1 MYTRIHGVFMA
12 LARLDIL
19 DGPDKG
25 RRFDIPLRGG
35 VIGRASGSL
44 FELSDAAVSRQHA
57 RIEMRDGA
65 FWIVDTSGAGRTI
78 VNGQPLIENGSQRL
92 DSNHHIVV
100 GATRIAFVAEATPA
114 IATERSQSRVTMEVG
129 SRQLMATNLGAI
141 AATPLLGDGRAERHL
156 RALAALGE
164 TLRAGGRGGPEP
176 VVHATCAA
184 ARAALG
190 AERAFVMTRD
200 RSGKLLTI
208 AVAVADDDPA
218 GPQLHLPADL
228 VDKVAGDSKAIALE
242 LDGRHAIGV
251 PLPSPTGI
259 ALFWIDRRT
268 GAWELLDVMVA
279 GCLASLAGA
288 ALVGAATQD
297 ELARSNAALE
307 ERIGDGEFIGQSPA
321 ARSVLD
327 FVSRVAPSDATVLLG
342 GESGSGKE
350 MVARAI
356 HRASRRHAGPC
367 VAINCAALTETLIE
381 SELFGHE
388 RGAFTGATERKAGRF
403 ELADKGT
410 LFLDEVGELPLH
422 LQTKFL
428 RVLEDR
434 RVERVGGSRTIDVD
448 VRVIAA
454 SNRDLA
460 EQVKRGL
467 FREDLFYRLSVIH
480 LLVPPLRERPDDIAR
495 LAEHFLARFAGQ
507 AGRRIVG
514 IAPDAMRSLVAHA
527 WPGNVRELRNTI
539 ERAVVLGRGD
549 WITVEDLPSPLA
561 TAAPR
566 PRTPTPPLGSMSISM
581 ANAADV
587 SAAAPPNSSARSL
600 RDLER
605 DGIAAAL
612 AATGGNKAQAAAL
625 LEIDRSTL
633 YKKLKDYGLG

>member
-1 MYTRIHGVFMA
+1 MA

-19 DGPDKG
+19 AGPDKG

-35 VIGRASGSL
+35 VIGRAVGSL
-44 FELSDAAVSRQHA
+44 FELSDVAVSRQHA
-57 RIEMRDGA
+57 RIEMRDNA
-65 FWIVDTSGAGRTI
+65 FWIVDTSGGGRTS
-78 VNGQPLIENGSQRL
+78 VNGQPLAANASRRL
-92 DSNHHIVV
+92 ESNDKLTV
-100 GATRIAFVAEATPA
+100 GATQIEFVAEAPA
-114 IATERSQSRVTMEVG
+114 ASVAERSQSRVTMEVG
-129 SRQLMATNLGAI
+129 SRQLMAANVVSVTAI
-141 AATPLLGDGRAERHL
+141 LGDGRAERHL

-164 TLRAGGRGGPEP
+164 TLRIGGRGGPEP
-176 VVHATCAA
+176 VVQATCAA

-200 RSGKLLTI
+200 RGGKLLTI
-208 AVAVADDDPA
+208 AVAVADDDVA
-218 GPQLHLPADL
+218 GPQLQLPTDII
-228 VDKVAGDSKAIALE
+228 DKVTGDSKAIALE
-242 LDGRHAIGV
+242 LDGRQAIGV

-259 ALFWIDRRT
+259 ALFWIDRRA

-307 ERIGDGEFIGQSPA
+307 ERIGDGDFIGQSPA
-321 ARSVLD
+321 ARGVLD
-327 FVSRVAPSDATVLLG
+327 FVSRVGPSDATVLLG

-410 LFLDEVGELPLH
+410 LFLDEVGELPMH

-514 IAPDAMRSLVAHA
+514 IAPDAMRALVAHA

-549 WITVEDLPSPLA
+549 WVTVEDLPAPLA
-561 TAAPR
+561 TTTPAAPAAPTAR

-581 ANAADV
+581 ANAADIA
-587 SAAAPPNSSARSL
+587 STPSTSARSL